1 LKIIS
6 KALVNFSITR
16 PDSALTLF
24 LRFSRGESAVELL
37 KGFAPTLASREIASE
52 GLLPASGPDPVIGGK
67 RSKYLCSLD
76 FQIVIAPDLSFNPR
90 HLPPRNNSLLLLI

>member
-24 LRFSRGESAVELL
+24 LRFSPGESAVELL
-37 KGFAPTLASREIASE
+37 KGLSPPLASREIASE
-52 GLLPASGPDPVIGGK
+52 GFLPVPSSDPVIGGK
-67 RSKYLCSLD
+67 CSEYLCSLD
-76 FQIVIAPDLSFNPR
+76 FQITIAPDFSFNSR
-90 HLPPRNNSLLLLI
+90 HLPPRNNSLLLPI